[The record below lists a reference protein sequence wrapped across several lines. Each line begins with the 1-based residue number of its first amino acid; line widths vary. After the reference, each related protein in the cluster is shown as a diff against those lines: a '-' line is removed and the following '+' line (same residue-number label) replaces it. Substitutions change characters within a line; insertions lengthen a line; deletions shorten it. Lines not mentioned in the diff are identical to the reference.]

1 MSIAPRS
8 HIDSGRLRIT
18 RRSARLAAPRKRVA
32 ATITGSSSGVSPKAT
47 DTANSPACAHCPVI
61 QPLTASTMG
70 TITAIK
76 RNRALP
82 TDLTPASTL
91 LGGRAAFAARVA
103 APQKV
108 CEPVA
113 MTTAV
118 PPPPTPDL
126 PAEHLSGRAPWGG
139 RPPPPFSG
147 HLPTGRRPPDI
158 PRPSHLPPA
167 CA

>member
-1 MSIAPRS
+1 MSMAPRS
-8 HIDSGRLRIT
+8 HIDSGLLRIT
-18 RRSARLAAPRKRVA
+18 RRLARLAAPRKKVA
-32 ATITGSSSGVSPKAT
+32 ATITGSSSGVSPTAT
-47 DTANSPACAHCPVI
+47 DTANNPACAHCPVI

-70 TITAIK
+70 TITAMK

-113 MTTAV
+113 MTTAG
-118 PPPPTPDL
+118 PPPLPT
-126 PAEHLSGRAPWGG
+126 GAPPQHTFGG
-139 RPPPPFSG
+139 AQGLAARPPPS
-147 HLPTGRRPPDI
+147 PT
-158 PRPSHLPPA
+158 
-167 CA
+167 